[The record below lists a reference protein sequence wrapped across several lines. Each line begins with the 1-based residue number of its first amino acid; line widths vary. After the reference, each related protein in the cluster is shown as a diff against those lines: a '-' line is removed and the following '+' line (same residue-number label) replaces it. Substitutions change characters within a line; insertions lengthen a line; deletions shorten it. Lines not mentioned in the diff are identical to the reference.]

1 MPEYGMPAVRTMGR
15 ENKTCMRVA
24 RTQPKRHRDTEDI
37 NMQKE
42 NTKNQ
47 GCFNFYLSLCVTVSL
62 CLCGLS
68 ILFFMTFHSPSVSA
82 QEQKQQQPQQQV
94 SIEEGRLSI
103 IKSDIQKEVE
113 HNEKLKKEIEEAQK
127 TIDENTRERLLK
139 VSKIYEAMPAEEAA
153 KRLEKLDE
161 NTAVDIISMLKPRAA
176 GGILAQMDSDK
187 AASISKK
194 IITKGKK

>member
-1 MPEYGMPAVRTMGR
+1 MGKDKKMGYGWR
-15 ENKTCMRVA
+15 
-24 RTQPKRHRDTEDI
+24 I
-37 NMQKE
+37 
-42 NTKNQ
+42 
-47 GCFNFYLSLCVTVSL
+47 FLI
-62 CLCGLS
+62 
-68 ILFFMTFHSPSVSA
+68 ILFSLTCSLLPVAHNLSCNLSFA
-82 QEQKQQQPQQQV
+82 QEQKQQQE
-94 SIEEGRLSI
+94 SMEEERLSI
-103 IKSDIQKEVE
+103 IKSDIQREVA

-127 TIDENTRERLLK
+127 NIDENTKERLLK

-153 KRLEKLDE
+153 RRLEKLDE